1 MAVVVPLEME
11 MQEVK
16 DQELPVVATVAP
28 AEGQVVQ
35 PIPVEVEARLTR
47 ELLAAVARV
56 LWWRVIWARVLRGPV
71 DRSPPAPAVQAVTR
85 YTPSPLQAR

>member
-16 DQELPVVATVAP
+16 DQERLVAQMVAT

>member
-1 MAVVVPLEME
+1 MAVVVPLELE
-11 MQEVK
+11 MRLLK

-35 PIPVEVEARLTR
+35 PIPVAVEARLTR